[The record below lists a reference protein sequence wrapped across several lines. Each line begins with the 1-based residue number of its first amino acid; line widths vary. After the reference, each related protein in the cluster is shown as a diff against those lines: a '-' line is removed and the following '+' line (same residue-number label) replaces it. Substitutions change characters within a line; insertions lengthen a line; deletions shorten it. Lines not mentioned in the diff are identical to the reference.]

1 MTPALTLIGRQVAL
15 RSDLHHAGR
24 GAQGEEGDHPLER
37 RHSRILQQVTSLHFI
52 IIVYNISNPTFSLLF

>member
-37 RHSRILQQVTSLHFI
+37 RHSRILQQVTSHIHCLQ
-52 IIVYNISNPTFSLLF
+52 ISSPYTLI

>member
-24 GAQGEEGDHPLER
+24 RAQGEEGDHPLER
-37 RHSRILQQVTSLHFI
+37 GHSRILQQVTYLLSTSDLILHSLCSKFI
-52 IIVYNISNPTFSLLF
+52 

>member
-1 MTPALTLIGRQVAL
+1 MEAGHVTPALTLIGRQVAL

-37 RHSRILQQVTSLHFI
+37 GHPRILQQVTYLFDYI
-52 IIVYNISNPTFSLLF
+52 RSNPTFSLL